1 MTFRNAATARRACSW
16 PWPRFSRTNRNRRTG
31 TSTKPSRISAAAA
44 PSSRCARRST
54 PPRTPED
61 SAMNHMPILNRRAFV
76 IGTATA
82 GAGLALGLDIPF
94 GGPTVVRAADGSPEV
109 NAWVVIR
116 PDDTTVIRIARSEMG
131 QGTLTGLAQLVA
143 EELECDWSKVVTEY
157 PTPGQSVARKRA
169 WGDFSTGGS
178 RGIRTSQEYVR
189 KGGATA
195 RVMLVQAAANGWKVP
210 ASECTAANSVITH
223 TPSGRTTAYGKVVEA
238 AARLEPPADVK
249 LKDPKDWKLAGKGLK
264 RLDTADKTTG
274 AMIYGIDVKL
284 PGMLNA
290 ALKDCPVF
298 GGKLKSYD
306 EAKVMGM
313 KGVKKVVRVNDS
325 TVAVVADTWW
335 HAKTA
340 LDALPIVWD
349 EGENGKVSTA
359 SIASW
364 LAEGLDSAQP
374 AFIGNQNGDAKAA
387 VAGAAKKVEAVYNYP
402 YQNHAAM
409 EPLNATAL
417 YTADKCEVWCGTQ
430 NGEAAFAATLETSG
444 LSADKCEVHKQML
457 GGGFGRRGQTDYV
470 RQAVA
475 IAKQMPGTPIKLL
488 WSREE
493 DMQHGTYHPV
503 TQCKL
508 TGALDA
514 DNNLTALQ
522 IRISGQS
529 ILFKLRPEG
538 LVNGMDPAAFQGL
551 NASGEAAIG
560 YSFPNLLVE
569 HSMRNPHVPPG
580 FWRGVNVNQNA
591 IYMECFM
598 DELAKSVGQDPVEFR
613 RKLMSKHPKHLAVLN
628 AVAEKIG
635 WGTPA
640 PQGIYRGI
648 AQVMGYGS
656 YVAGSAEISVTDGS
670 KIKVHRIVASTDP
683 GYVVNPAQ
691 VERQIAGSFV
701 YGLSALFYG
710 GCTVKDGKIEQTNF
724 DTYNS
729 MRIAEMPKVEC
740 VMVPSG
746 GFWGG
751 VGEPT
756 IGVAAPA
763 VLNAYF
769 AATGKRIRSVPLK
782 DQNITFA

>member
-1 MTFRNAATARRACSW
+1 
-16 PWPRFSRTNRNRRTG
+16 
-31 TSTKPSRISAAAA
+31 
-44 PSSRCARRST
+44 
-54 PPRTPED
+54 
-61 SAMNHMPILNRRAFV
+61 MNQHIMPTLNRRAFV
-76 IGTATA
+76 IGSATA
-82 GAGLALGLDIPF
+82 GAGLALGLDLPF
-94 GGPTVVRAADGSPEV
+94 GGPSVVRAADGAPEV

-116 PDDTTVIRIARSEMG
+116 PDDTVVIRIARSEMG

-143 EELECDWSKVVTEY
+143 EELECDWSKVTTEY

-178 RGIRTSQEYVR
+178 RGIRTSQDYVR

-195 RVMLVQAAANGWKVP
+195 RVMLIQAAANEWKVP
-210 ASECTAANSVITH
+210 ATECKAANSVITH
-223 TPSGRTTAYGKVVEA
+223 TPSGKTTTYGKVAEA
-238 AARLEPPADVK
+238 AAKLEPPADVK
-249 LKDPKDWKLAGKGLK
+249 LKDPKDWTIAGKGLK
-264 RLDTADKTTG
+264 RLDTSDKTTG
-274 AMIYGIDVKL
+274 KMTYGIDVKL

-290 ALKDCPVF
+290 AIKDCPVF
-298 GGKLKSYD
+298 GGKVKSFD
-306 EAKVMGM
+306 EAKIAGM
-313 KGVKKVVRVNDS
+313 KGVKKVVPVGDS
-325 TVAVVADTWW
+325 AVAVVADTWW

-349 EGENGKVSTA
+349 EGDNAKVSSET
-359 SIASW
+359 IAKW
-364 LAEGLDSAQP
+364 LAEGLDNAQP
-374 AFIGNQNGDAKAA
+374 AYVGNQNGDAKAA
-387 VAGAAKKVEAVYNYP
+387 IAGAAKKVEAVYSYP
-402 YQNHAAM
+402 YQNHATM
-409 EPLNATAL
+409 EPMNATVL
-417 YTADKCEVWCGTQ
+417 YTPDKCEVWCGTQ
-430 NGEAAFAATLETSG
+430 NGEAAFAAALEASG
-444 LSADKCEVHKQML
+444 LPAEKVDVHKLML
-457 GGGFGRRGQTDYV
+457 GGGFGRRGMTDYV

-493 DMQHGTYHPV
+493 DMQHGKYHPV

-508 TGALDA
+508 TGAFDA
-514 DNNLTALQ
+514 DNNLVALHY
-522 IRISGQS
+522 RLSGQS
-529 ILFKLRPEG
+529 ILFSVRPEA
-538 LVNGMDPAAFQGL
+538 LQNGMDPAAFQGV
-551 NASGEAAIG
+551 AQSGEAAIG
-560 YSFPNLLVE
+560 YTVPNLLVE
-569 HSMRNPHVPPG
+569 HAMRNPHVPPG
-580 FWRGVNVNQNA
+580 FWRGVNVNHNA

-598 DELAKSVGQDPVEFR
+598 DELAQAVGQDPLEFR
-613 RKLMSKHPKHLAVLN
+613 RKLMGKHPKHLAVLN

-635 WGTPA
+635 WSTPA
-640 PQGIYRGI
+640 PQGVYRGI

-656 YVAGSAEISVTDGS
+656 YVAGAAEISVTDGS

-710 GCTVKDGKIEQTNF
+710 GYTVKDGRIEQTNF

-729 MRIAEMPKVEC
+729 MRINEMPKVES
-740 VMVPSG
+740 VMMPSG

-769 AATGKRIRSVPLK
+769 AATGKRIRTFPLRN
-782 DQNITFA
+782 QNISFA

>member
-1 MTFRNAATARRACSW
+1 MNKHVS
-16 PWPRFSRTNRNRRTG
+16 PR
-31 TSTKPSRISAAAA
+31 
-44 PSSRCARRST
+44 
-54 PPRTPED
+54 
-61 SAMNHMPILNRRAFV
+61 LNRRAFV
-76 IGTATA
+76 IGTAA
-82 GAGLALGLDIPF
+82 VGAGLAIGLDIPF
-94 GGPTVVRAADGSPEV
+94 GGPAVVRAADGSPEV
-109 NAWVVIR
+109 GAWVVVR
-116 PDDTTVIRIARSEMG
+116 PDDTVVIRIARSEMG
-131 QGTLTGLAQLVA
+131 QGSLTGLAQLVA
-143 EELECDWSKVVTEY
+143 EELECDWTKVTTEY
-157 PTPGQSVARKRA
+157 PTPGQSVARKRV

-178 RGIRTSQEYVR
+178 RGIRSSQDYVR

-195 RVMLVQAAANGWKVP
+195 RVMLIQAAADAWKVP

-223 TPSGRTTAYGKVVEA
+223 TPSGRTTTYGKVAEA
-238 AARLEPPADVK
+238 AAKLSPPADVK
-249 LKDPKDWKLAGKGLK
+249 LKDPKDWKLIGKGVK

-290 ALKDCPVF
+290 AIKDCPVF
-298 GGKLKSYD
+298 GGKLKSFD
-306 EAKVMGM
+306 EAKVSGM
-313 KGVKKVVRVNDS
+313 KGVKKVVKVGD
-325 TVAVVADTWW
+325 TAVAVVADTWW

-340 LDALPIVWD
+340 LEALPIVWD
-349 EGENGKVSTA
+349 EGDNAKVSSE
-359 SIASW
+359 SIAKW
-364 LAEGLDSAQP
+364 LAEGLDDAQP
-374 AFIGNQNGDAKAA
+374 AYVGNKNGDAKAA
-387 VAGAAKKVEAVYNYP
+387 IAGAAKKIEAVYSYP
-402 YQNHAAM
+402 YQNHATM
-409 EPLNATAL
+409 EPMNATAL

-430 NGEAAFAATLETSG
+430 NGEAAFAAVLEASG
-444 LSADKCEVHKQML
+444 LPAEKCDVHKVML

-470 RQAVA
+470 RQAVM

-493 DMQHGTYHPV
+493 DMAHGKYHPI
-503 TQCKL
+503 TQCKM
-508 TGALDA
+508 TGAFDA
-514 DNNLTALQ
+514 NNNLVALHY
-522 IRISGQS
+522 RLSGQS
-529 ILFKLRPEG
+529 ILFSLRPEA
-538 LVNGMDPAAFQGL
+538 LQNGMDPAAFQGV
-551 NASGEAAIG
+551 AQSGEAAFG
-560 YSFPNLLVE
+560 YSVPNLLIE
-569 HSMRNPHVPPG
+569 HAMRNPHVPPG
-580 FWRGVNVNQNA
+580 FWRGVNVNHNA

-598 DELAKSVGQDPVEFR
+598 DELAEAAGQDPLEFR
-613 RKLMSKHPKHLAVLN
+613 RKLMGNHPKHLPVLN

-635 WGTPA
+635 WSTPA
-640 PQGIYRGI
+640 PQGVYRGI

-656 YVAGSAEISVTDGS
+656 YVAGAAEISVTDGS

-729 MRIAEMPKVEC
+729 MRINEMPKVET

-769 AATGKRIRSVPLK
+769 AATGKRIRSVPLR